1 MSNQN
6 VASQYSALE
15 DAFQKHQMFAQ
26 QKKMGMAEGGMP
38 MMGSMPMMGRF
49 EQRQQ
54 QDTVGGYVPPPMQSF
69 QDGGLIGSI
78 TDGMYRGSAL
88 GDEIGT
94 LGGEFPSN
102 PRTLSTNQTPA
113 VASNPVDTGATIGDV
128 SAQMLTSPT
137 LPTGTDVSVVGVTPT
152 VGQDLPAGA
161 GQVTGQVALPSAQ
174 AGTATAMPV
183 LETEPAQLQAQQA
196 STAINTALEKTQAAQ
211 GTLDP
216 RTQVTAQQ
224 QTASSI
230 SQLQAAQ
237 GVASQMTNPV
247 QRKIQE
253 GELVTPTANAQTAA
267 TFTEQIEAATATP
280 SQKATVAG
288 QLGEL
293 TANFD
298 ATNPPAWA
306 AGAIRGVQAV
316 MQQRGL
322 GASSIAGQAL
332 IQAAMESALPIAQA
346 DAQLQAQF
354 ETQNLSNR
362 QQRAMLAAQQRAQFI
377 GQEFDQGFQA
387 RVQNAARIG
396 DIANQNFT
404 AEQQIGLENSRAVNT
419 MNLNNLSNR
428 QAITIAEASAL
439 ANLDLSSLNNRQQ
452 SAVQNAQSFL
462 QMDMANLSNQ
472 QQANMFNA
480 QQRIQS
486 LFTDQAAENASR
498 QFNAT
503 SQNQVDQFFASL
515 AQQANQFNA
524 TQMNAQQQFNAGQ
537 TNTIERFNTEINNQR
552 DQFNAQNQMV
562 IAQSNANWRR
572 QIATADTAAINR
584 ANELNAQ
591 NLLGLS
597 NQAYNNLWQ
606 YYGDTMEWAWTS
618 AENERSRVIQ
628 LALEQLKADAD
639 RDIMQLKN
647 DYSSS
652 TGFGKLIGSFLT
664 ADAGSVAGSLIG
676 GLF

>member
-38 MMGSMPMMGRF
+38 TMSSMPMMGRF